1 MDQEKIKKGVRLIL
15 EGIGEDPDREG
26 LVETPDRV
34 ARMYE
39 EIYGGL
45 TEGAEEH
52 LSRTF
57 DVENDCRMILE
68 KDITMYSTCE
78 HHLLPFYG
86 QVHIAYVPRN
96 RIVGLSKLARTVE
109 VYARRPQVQE
119 RLTTQ
124 IADALTEILDPIGL
138 MVVIEAEHMC
148 MTMRG
153 VKKPGSKT
161 MTYICRGSFET
172 QLELQDRVFQEIK
185 R

>member
-45 TEGAEEH
+45 TEDATGH

-57 DVENDCRMILE
+57 DVENDCQMILE

-86 QVHIAYVPRN
+86 VVP
-96 RIVGLSKLARTVE
+96 L
-109 VYARRPQVQE
+109 
-119 RLTTQ
+119 
-124 IADALTEILDPIGL
+124 
-138 MVVIEAEHMC
+138 
-148 MTMRG
+148 
-153 VKKPGSKT
+153 
-161 MTYICRGSFET
+161 
-172 QLELQDRVFQEIK
+172 
-185 R
+185 